1 MVSLSINSKLE
12 QFDKFN
18 VDLSYHNYKKTIFLN
33 RIMSKLKYKHILSF
47 HKKQP
52 VQMYKLFLFKKL
64 RLAMTNRIQYLFLLR
79 LIALYR
85 YFRRMQNLKCFPLFY
100 DFSITHNSNGITN
113 RLCQSNVMCY
123 Q

>member
-1 MVSLSINSKLE
+1 
-12 QFDKFN
+12 
-18 VDLSYHNYKKTIFLN
+18 
-33 RIMSKLKYKHILSF
+33 MSKLKYKHILSF

-85 YFRRMQNLKCFPLFY
+85 YFSANARNTTGAELVVDGGNTIQLYPL
-100 DFSITHNSNGITN
+100 IN
-113 RLCQSNVMCY
+113 Q
-123 Q
+123 